1 MVSSLVRPG
10 VHLPALCGVAR
21 GEGGEGDERDGH
33 DQAWRI
39 SLPCSC
45 KYPVVLNPVCW
56 QGLGGATVRSG
67 SLRNTG
73 PEWVQVLATKHEWS
87 RGD

>member
-45 KYPVVLNPVCW
+45 KYPVVNP
-56 QGLGGATVRSG
+56 SG
-67 SLRNTG
+67 MTC
-73 PEWVQVLATKHEWS
+73 VLARPGWS
-87 RGD
+87 HSTQWEPQEHRT